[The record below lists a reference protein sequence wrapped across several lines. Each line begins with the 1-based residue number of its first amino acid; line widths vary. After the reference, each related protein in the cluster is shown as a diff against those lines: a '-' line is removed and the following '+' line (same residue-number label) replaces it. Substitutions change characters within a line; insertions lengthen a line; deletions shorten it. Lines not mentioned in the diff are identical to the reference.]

1 MNFTS
6 NRFINVKSLINSLRL
21 VFVLIPFFSTSQ
33 IMSTDYGNYLPC
45 SGPIELYV
53 FDFTATGSN
62 AITQAGINIQ
72 NSDNQC
78 CGLPTNNGCLF
89 FDVYIDPGAT
99 GVSFSQTGAGGS
111 IIIYYENCDST
122 FGANEDICLESSLE
136 YIDSLTGLPY
146 HRFMFCR
153 TGQTTYDFTFTQ
165 ITPIFPDDIGVT
177 EGCTIDLVVQD
188 LDPNSIVWTS
198 IAPGTVGDWDFLL
211 DCPTGCLD
219 VVVTPIPGA
228 SPPSITYTVCG
239 TLPGACN
246 LQTFCDTVTVT
257 IYPDLFA
264 DAGPDVAFCDGS
276 FVPITSTGTAIGGA
290 PPYTYDWTGFAGIG
304 TGFNFNTVSPSS
316 TQDVDFNQPGSYE
329 LIITDVNGC
338 AIAIDTVEVYTF
350 VTSIESFINTAPLSI
365 CFDPTPTISL
375 EGYVIETFTGEWTS
389 SNGGT
394 FSSIGI
400 DGTATAPANT
410 PQTVAW
416 TPTPGTTG
424 IVTLTLTPTN
434 NAECPT
440 IPATIDI
447 DLTQFTSTLA
457 LTPTLVSCNGGSDGG
472 IDLSVTLGAPPYG
485 TASYTWSTLNGF
497 GLVINDEDQSAL
509 TIGTYQVVVSDVNGC
524 VDSVSTLIAE
534 PQALVVTITGD
545 SLLCNGDAD
554 GNVFGTISGGT
565 APYIITLV
573 ETGATLN
580 IANDTDPYDFTGLSS
595 SLQPGGSDTYSVTVT
610 DANGNGGGCTLTVG
624 PVNMFEP
631 QALQTSLSPSVYV
644 GGWNVTGCTNDGS
657 IDLTV
662 TGGVGGYIFDWDNDG
677 VGDFDD
683 LEDINSLF
691 PGWYQIVI
699 FDNNNCVISD
709 SIFMT
714 APAVL
719 NVSTTVTTN
728 YNGEDV
734 SCQGASDGGVNAVA
748 LDGTPGYTYQW
759 EDSLGNILS
768 TNPNVNGLSAG
779 WYFVTVT
786 DQNSCTSF
794 DSIQVADAPQ
804 LISTIAVSSNYNG
817 QDISCFGSSDGSIDF
832 NVIGGTPGYVY
843 EWSDSLGN
851 IIGNTE
857 DLTGLTA
864 GTYDIHLLD
873 LNGCIVDTSIT
884 LTNPPELTSLTAVIS
899 DYNGEDIS
907 CFQLSDGIIEVIAN
921 GGTPGLSYEWVDSF
935 GNVISNNSLVN
946 GVPEGTYTVTVT
958 DVNGCAV
965 IKDIYVSQPPALT
978 LSIDILT
985 NYFGLPISCEFQ
997 LDGEIGTTVSGGTPG
1012 YTYLWD
1018 TNPTQT
1024 TPIITDLGV
1033 GTYTVVVTD
1042 INGCTITDSVILDAN
1057 PIPILNPD
1065 ASVEACQGETVTFNA
1080 NSGPNE
1086 SCEWVFSNGI
1096 VLNDCGPN
1104 TLFISG
1110 VGCYDALLIITNQF
1124 GCQDSASMADYICI
1138 RPNPIASFT
1147 ANPTILSVL
1156 DTDVDFTN
1164 ESTGATDYIWSFGD
1178 GGSATSTDAYHQ
1190 YPFDQTGYYDA
1201 LLIAI
1206 SEYGCTDTASVL
1218 LHVKD
1223 ALLFYVPNTFTP
1235 DGDQYNNSFKPVIGS
1250 GVSPENYEFAI
1261 FNRWGELIF
1270 ITNDLNESWDGTY
1283 KGKRCQDGT
1292 YAWRLF
1298 VTASENVIESGQR
1311 SEYVGHVN
1319 IIR

>member
-1 MNFTS
+1 
-6 NRFINVKSLINSLRL
+6 
-21 VFVLIPFFSTSQ
+21 
-33 IMSTDYGNYLPC
+33 
-45 SGPIELYV
+45 
-53 FDFTATGSN
+53 
-62 AITQAGINIQ
+62 
-72 NSDNQC
+72 
-78 CGLPTNNGCLF
+78 
-89 FDVYIDPGAT
+89 
-99 GVSFSQTGAGGS
+99 
-111 IIIYYENCDST
+111 
-122 FGANEDICLESSLE
+122 
-136 YIDSLTGLPY
+136 
-146 HRFMFCR
+146 MF
-153 TGQTTYDFTFTQ
+153 
-165 ITPIFPDDIGVT
+165 
-177 EGCTIDLVVQD
+177 
-188 LDPNSIVWTS
+188 
-198 IAPGTVGDWDFLL
+198 
-211 DCPTGCLD
+211 
-219 VVVTPIPGA
+219 
-228 SPPSITYTVCG
+228 
-239 TLPGACN
+239 
-246 LQTFCDTVTVT
+246 
-257 IYPDLFA
+257 
-264 DAGPDVAFCDGS
+264 
-276 FVPITSTGTAIGGA
+276 
-290 PPYTYDWTGFAGIG
+290 
-304 TGFNFNTVSPSS
+304 
-316 TQDVDFNQPGSYE
+316 
-329 LIITDVNGC
+329 
-338 AIAIDTVEVYTF
+338 
-350 VTSIESFINTAPLSI
+350 
-365 CFDPTPTISL
+365 
-375 EGYVIETFTGEWTS
+375 
-389 SNGGT
+389 
-394 FSSIGI
+394 
-400 DGTATAPANT
+400 
-410 PQTVAW
+410 
-416 TPTPGTTG
+416 
-424 IVTLTLTPTN
+424 
-434 NAECPT
+434 
-440 IPATIDI
+440 
-447 DLTQFTSTLA
+447 
-457 LTPTLVSCNGGSDGG
+457 
-472 IDLSVTLGAPPYG
+472 
-485 TASYTWSTLNGF
+485 
-497 GLVINDEDQSAL
+497 
-509 TIGTYQVVVSDVNGC
+509 
-524 VDSVSTLIAE
+524 E
-534 PQALVVTITGD
+534 PQPLVVTITGD
-545 SLLCNGDAD
+545 SLLCNGDGD

-631 QALQTSLSPSVYV
+631 QPLVVTITGDSLLCNGDGDGNVFGTISGGTAPYIITLVETGATLNIANDTDPYDFTGLSSSLQPGGSDTYSVTVTDANGNGGGCTLTVGPVNMFEPQPLVVTITGDSLLCNGDGDGNVFGTISGGTAPYIITLVETGATLNIANDTDPYDFTGLSSSLQPGGSDTYSVTVTDANGNGGGCTLTVGPVNMFEPQPLQTSLSPSVYV

-734 SCQGASDGGVNAVA
+734 SCQGASDGGVNVVA

-794 DSIQVADAPQ
+794 DSIQVVDAPQ

-832 NVIGGTPGYVY
+832 NVIGGIPGYVY

-864 GTYDIHLLD
+864 GAYDIHLLD

-946 GVPEGTYTVTVT
+946 GVPEGTYTATVT

-965 IKDIYVSQPPALT
+965 INAIYVSQPPALT

-997 LDGEIGTTVSGGTPG
+997 QDGEIGTTVSGGTPG

-1024 TPIITDLGV
+1024 TPIITDLGE
-1033 GTYTVVVTD
+1033 GTYTVVVID
-1042 INGCTITDSVILDAN
+1042 INGCTLTDSVILDAN

-1065 ASVEACQGETVTFNA
+1065 ASVEACQGEAVTFNA

-1104 TLFISG
+1104 TLFVSG

-1147 ANPTILSVL
+1147 ANPTIISVL

-1201 LLIAI
+1201 VLIAI
-1206 SEYGCTDTASVL
+1206 NEYGCTDTASVL

-1283 KGKRCQDGT
+1283 KGNRCQDGT
-1292 YAWRLF
+1292 YAWKLLM
-1298 VTASENVIESGQR
+1298 TASKNVIESGQR